1 MKATLAQLGERQTE
15 VKLSQQSEGLVFDP
29 QKSHHFLLLFFPAFL
44 TKLNACYVTQ
54 KYQCDL
60 AKSNLAIRRFPS
72 RGLCQPD

>member
-1 MKATLAQLGERQTE
+1 
-15 VKLSQQSEGLVFDP
+15 
-29 QKSHHFLLLFFPAFL
+29 
-44 TKLNACYVTQ
+44 VTQ